1 MRSFSQISTIL
12 ANAKTEYVIIWSDTE
27 RGPVHA
33 RRSRGHW
40 LHSHLRKSG
49 MHPSQLAIHGTLCPS
64 PPSLPPSLSPSLM
77 DVQRDVCNAICNARH
92 DIMMEWTDSAATNTP
107 SLAVPAPTP
116 SFPRFPLR
124 SPNRQSNRRFSR
136 QVALGGRRSGERNF
150 SRQTAR
156 NHCLPLPMEGFRLSL
171 ESFLKTFKSAEK
183 PAHHEM
189 CFF

>member
-1 MRSFSQISTIL
+1 MSTIL

-33 RRSRGHW
+33 RRSRRRW

-92 DIMMEWTDSAATNTP
+92 DIMMEWTDGQRSDEHA
-107 SLAVPAPTP
+107 LPAPTP
-116 SFPRFPLR
+116 SSLSRGFHSKVRIGRGVIAAFHDRWRLGVVGAVKGIFLAKQPETIVFHCPWRALDCR
-124 SPNRQSNRRFSR
+124 SNPF
-136 QVALGGRRSGERNF
+136 
-150 SRQTAR
+150 
-156 NHCLPLPMEGFRLSL
+156 
-171 ESFLKTFKSAEK
+171 
-183 PAHHEM
+183 
-189 CFF
+189 

>member
-64 PPSLPPSLSPSLM
+64 PPSLM

-92 DIMMEWTDSAATNTP
+92 DIMMEWTDSGATNTP
-107 SLAVPAPTP
+107 SLP
-116 SFPRFPLR
+116 SLPRGFHSEVRIGRGVIAAFHDRWRLGVGALKGIFLAKRPETIVFHCPWRALDCR
-124 SPNRQSNRRFSR
+124 SNPF
-136 QVALGGRRSGERNF
+136 
-150 SRQTAR
+150 
-156 NHCLPLPMEGFRLSL
+156 
-171 ESFLKTFKSAEK
+171 
-183 PAHHEM
+183 
-189 CFF
+189 